1 MFRIFTLI
9 FTLLL
14 SNVVFAGTAASS
26 IRTDS
31 GQIVS
36 VGDSMNDMMS
46 RINQSPVS
54 MSSYETKEGEL
65 TVTVSDYTYNID
77 NIRYTFSVVN
87 NQVRKIEWIRNDI

>member
-14 SNVVFAGTAASS
+14 SNAVFAGTATSS
-26 IRTDS
+26 VRTDS

-36 VGDSMNDMMS
+36 VGDSINEMMS

-54 MSSYETKEGEL
+54 MNSYETKEGEL

-77 NIRYTFSVVN
+77 NIRYTFSVIN
-87 NQVRKIEWIRNDI
+87 NQVRKIEWTRNDM